1 MPRHPPCALH
11 SLSHKYSTKTTRH
24 LCRGSCDVLRRA
36 ESTSTQLQ
44 KTSRLSTIMRE
55 TEKIATPDS
64 RLLGETLRRCSR
76 PLFRDQGA
84 CPRGPATRGWTV
96 PWGER
101 ARGSAIRRGLMSQD
115 PTVCQDSALAH
126 GALVPRLV
134 PCRAEG
140 AVLSDRSFERCHS
153 STIPLVSSTIGASL
167 CWLTHSWPLTP

>member
-24 LCRGSCDVLRRA
+24 LCRGSCDNLRRA

-96 PWGER
+96 PWGESSR
-101 ARGSAIRRGLMSQD
+101 LCYSQGPDVSGPNSVSGLRSPSRCAGSTPGPLQSRGGSTERPFVR
-115 PTVCQDSALAH
+115 TVSFIDDSTS
-126 GALVPRLV
+126 
-134 PCRAEG
+134 E
-140 AVLSDRSFERCHS
+140 
-153 STIPLVSSTIGASL
+153 
-167 CWLTHSWPLTP
+167 